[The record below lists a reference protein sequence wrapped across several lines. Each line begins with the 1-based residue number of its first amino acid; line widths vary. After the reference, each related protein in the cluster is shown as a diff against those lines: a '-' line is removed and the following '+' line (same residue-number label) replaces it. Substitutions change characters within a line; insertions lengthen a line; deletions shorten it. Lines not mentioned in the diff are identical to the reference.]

1 MSRED
6 RFDREDFAARYP
18 VRKDRRSHEEARLA
32 VPVAPPGRIWPIAR
46 ALVQRA
52 GQSVLADRNGKGRP
66 HKGIDIFAAEGTSV
80 LAACEGEV
88 LRVIDGRKGQTTSQQ
103 RAGLFVDMRGS
114 AGWIYRYLHLGTAR
128 VDAGQ
133 KITCGDAIGTV
144 APAFTSGLSE
154 TPHLH
159 FEIRQGDFD
168 SRKRDY
174 GRPVDPLRWLPPLR
188 A

>member
-1 MSRED
+1 MSREE
-6 RFDREDFAARYP
+6 RFDREDFAARYT
-18 VRKDRRSHEEARLA
+18 VRTERPSPEAVRPT
-32 VPVAPPGRIWPIAR
+32 VPAALPSRIWPIAR
-46 ALVQRA
+46 AQVQRT

-66 HKGIDIFAAEGTSV
+66 HKGIDIFAAAGTAV
-80 LAACEGEV
+80 LAACDGEV
-88 LRVIDGRKGQTTSQQ
+88 LRVVDGRQGHTESLL
-103 RAGLFVDMRGS
+103 RAGLFVDIRGS
-114 AGWIYRYLHLGTAR
+114 GGGIYRYLHLGSAR
-128 VDAGQ
+128 VAAGQ
-133 KITCGDAIGTV
+133 KVACGDALGIV

-154 TPHLH
+154 APHLH

>member
-18 VRKDRRSHEEARLA
+18 AKKGIRNSEEVRPA
-32 VPVAPPGRIWPIAR
+32 VPVAQPSRIWPIAR
-46 ALVQRA
+46 AQVQRA

-66 HKGIDIFAAEGTSV
+66 HKGIDIFAAAGTAV
-80 LAACEGEV
+80 LAACDGEV
-88 LRVIDGRKGQTTSQQ
+88 VRVVDGRKGQTTSQQ
-103 RAGLFVDMRGS
+103 RAGLFVDMRDS
-114 AGWIYRYLHLGTAR
+114 AGWIYRYLHLGSAR
-128 VDAGQ
+128 VEAGQ
-133 KITCGDAIGTV
+133 KLACGDALGTV

-154 TPHLH
+154 ATHLH

-168 SRKRDY
+168 GHKRDY